1 MEFEDIYKYVGY
13 FMVGLVVLW
22 LGLKS
27 LRFQYKCVGGI
38 CNWVKTK
45 KQNAP
50 SGAGASGAG
59 ASGAGASGAA
69 PNGAGASGAAPS
81 GAAPVGAVPEEA
93 RQTTTF

>member
-27 LRFQYKCVGGI
+27 LRFQYKCVGGV
-38 CNWVKTK
+38 CSWLKPK

-50 SGAGASGAG
+50 SGAGPLGPSGAG
-59 ASGAGASGAA
+59 PSGAG
-69 PNGAGASGAAPS
+69 PS
-81 GAAPVGAVPEEA
+81 RAVPSEAVPEA

>member
-45 KQNAP
+45 KQKASEAAP
-50 SGAGASGAG
+50 LGAS
-59 ASGAGASGAA
+59 
-69 PNGAGASGAAPS
+69 GAGASGAAPS

>member
-27 LRFQYKCVGGI
+27 LRFQYKCVGGV
-38 CNWVKTK
+38 CNWLKPK
-45 KQNAP
+45 KQNASGAGP
-50 SGAGASGAG
+50 SGAGPSGAPLGASGAG

-69 PNGAGASGAAPS
+69 T
-81 GAAPVGAVPEEA
+81 EA
-93 RQTTTF
+93 QQTSYF

>member
-27 LRFQYKCVGGI
+27 LRFQYKCVGGV
-38 CNWVKTK
+38 CNWLKPK
-45 KQNAP
+45 KQNASKAGASGAGP
-50 SGAGASGAG
+50 SGAGPSGAPLGASGAG

-69 PNGAGASGAAPS
+69 T
-81 GAAPVGAVPEEA
+81 EA
-93 RQTTTF
+93 QQTSYF

>member
-45 KQNAP
+45 KQKAP
-50 SGAGASGAG
+50 SEAAPLG

-69 PNGAGASGAAPS
+69 LGASGAGPLGAGPL
-81 GAAPVGAVPEEA
+81 GAATEA
-93 RQTTTF
+93 QQTSYF